1 MYRFLA
7 LILLKQFFSLDQMRA
22 RNDKVETMLLDS
34 QEKLSVFVA
43 ANDGREIKAAQVFTG
58 EPFVAGQPGE
68 VVRLRGRPWRPR
80 DQGGPGLN
88 R

>member
-68 VVRLRGRPWRPR
+68 VVRLRGRP
-80 DQGGPGLN
+80 
-88 R
+88 